1 MGKVLNLQQTIDV
14 AQKINLEKKAIV
26 LAGGCFDVLHIGHIK
41 FLEKARQK
49 GDYLFILLESDESV
63 KKLKGNKRPIN
74 SQDDRAQILSAL
86 KFVDFVIL
94 LNGIKISKDYD
105 DLVEKIHPDIIAVT
119 QNDNAIFHKQRQA
132 KKINAKVISV
142 MERLEDKSTT
152 RLAKLI
158 SQNF

>member
-1 MGKVLNLQQTIDV
+1 MGKVLNLQQAIDV
-14 AQKINLEKKAIV
+14 AEKINLEKKAIV

-86 KFVDFVIL
+86 KFVDFIVL
-94 LNGIKISKDYD
+94 LTGVKKSKDYD
-105 DLVEKIHPDIIAVT
+105 DLVQKIHPDIIAVT
-119 QNDNAIFHKQRQA
+119 QNDNAIFHKERQA
-132 KKINAKVISV
+132 KKINAKLISV

>member
-86 KFVDFVIL
+86 KFVDFIVL
-94 LNGIKISKDYD
+94 LTGVKKSKDYD
-105 DLVEKIHPDIIAVT
+105 DLVQKIHPNIIAVT

-158 SQNF
+158 SQDF

>member
-86 KFVDFVIL
+86 KFVDFIVL
-94 LNGIKISKDYD
+94 LTGVKKSKDYD
-105 DLVEKIHPDIIAVT
+105 DLVQKIHPNIIAVT

>member
-1 MGKVLNLQQTIDV
+1 MGKVLNLQQAIDV
-14 AQKINLEKKAIV
+14 AQKINLEKKTIV

-63 KKLKGNKRPIN
+63 KKLKGDKRPIN

-86 KFVDFVIL
+86 KFVDFIVL
-94 LNGIKISKDYD
+94 LTGVKKSKDYD
-105 DLVEKIHPDIIAVT
+105 DLVQKIHPDIIAVT
-119 QNDNAIFHKQRQA
+119 QNDNAIFHKERQA
-132 KKINAKVISV
+132 KKINAKLISV

>member
-1 MGKVLNLQQTIDV
+1 MGKVLDIQQAIDV
-14 AQKINLEKKAIV
+14 AQKINSEKKVIV

>member
-1 MGKVLNLQQTIDV
+1 MGKVLNLQQAIDV
-14 AQKINLEKKAIV
+14 AEKINLEKKAIV

-63 KKLKGNKRPIN
+63 KKLKGDKRPIN

-86 KFVDFVIL
+86 KFVDFIVL
-94 LNGIKISKDYD
+94 LTGIKISKDYD
-105 DLVEKIHPDIIAVT
+105 DLVQKIHPDIIAVT
-119 QNDNAIFHKQRQA
+119 QNDNAIFHKERQA
-132 KKINAKVISV
+132 KKINAKLISV